1 MQIARTSD
9 HEAARITS
17 LRDLKELDTPLDERL
32 DRLVR
37 VARRLFDAPTV
48 LVSLITPDHEQN
60 QSCVGVNAAETCRD
74 VSFCAHAIL
83 HDEVFIVPDALL
95 DERFCDD
102 PLVVGEAQIRFYAGC
117 PLTLSNGFKLGTLCI
132 FDRVPRRFDDD
143 DLALLRD
150 LAELA
155 EHELT
160 GMQDAMTDPLTGIS
174 NREGFTMFGAHTLR
188 VCNRLGRSVS
198 LLSLDVAAAD
208 PAANQL
214 FGVPDDEAL
223 IRFARILR
231 NTFPDCDVIGRVG
244 DEQFG
249 VLLSE
254 DRDPDL
260 ETAICRL
267 QQAVERHNESDGA
280 APMLAYDAGS
290 AIGDPHYEIGFEH
303 LFSTARRAMRPQI
316 DVYHSTAAP

>member
-9 HEAARITS
+9 RETERNTS
-17 LRDLKELDTPLDERL
+17 PRELNVLDTPLEERL
-32 DRLVR
+32 GRLVR

-48 LVSLITPDHEQN
+48 LVSLIKGDRDQF
-60 QSCVGVNAAETCRD
+60 QSCVGLNGTETCRE

-95 DERFCDD
+95 DDRFCDD
-102 PLVVGEAQIRFYAGC
+102 PLVVGEAHIRFYAGC
-117 PLTLSNGFKLGTLCI
+117 PLTLSNGSRLGTLCI
-132 FDRVPRRFDDD
+132 FDHVPRRFGED

-160 GMQDAMTDPLTGIS
+160 GVRDAMTDPLTGIS
-174 NREGFTMFGAHTLR
+174 NREGFTMLGAHTLR
-188 VCNRLGRSVS
+188 VCNRLDRSVS

-208 PAANQL
+208 PAANHL
-214 FGVPDDEAL
+214 FGVPDDEAI

-249 VLLSE
+249 VVLSE

-260 ETAICRL
+260 DTAVCRL
-267 QQAVERHNESDGA
+267 RRAVEQHNSNEHV
-280 APMLAYDAGS
+280 APMLAYDAGT
-290 AIGDPHYEIGFEH
+290 AIGDPTYEIVFDD
-303 LFSTARRAMRPQI
+303 LFSAARHSMRPQI
-316 DVYHSTAAP
+316 EAYQTSTAS